1 MPKRKKWACL
11 ECKPSKEPCEHLEA
25 LLPSMETGSR
35 GHHISDA
42 AAAAMTMNAF
52 QVTFWSFDPASFIE
66 LMRNYGITDKWDLDL
81 LTAKYCRNLS
91 AADVAKEQSWV
102 SPNKVKRRLKYLR
115 DELVRRGFEQELE

>member
-25 LLPSMETGSR
+25 LLPSMRDGSPPR
-35 GHHISDA
+35 YVPDSVIS
-42 AAAAMTMNAF
+42 AMTMNVF
-52 QVTFWSFDPASFIE
+52 QVTFWSFDPTSFIE

-115 DELVRRGFEQELE
+115 AELVKRGFEQELE

>member
-1 MPKRKKWACL
+1 MKQRKKWACL
-11 ECKPSKEPCEHLEA
+11 ECKPSKTPCPHLEA
-25 LLPSMETGSR
+25 LLPSVDAGSR
-35 GHHISDA
+35 AGIVNDA
-42 AAAAMTMNAF
+42 ALAVMTMNIF
-52 QVTFWSFDPASFIE
+52 QAHFWSFDPAPFIE

-115 DELVRRGFEQELE
+115 EGLVKRGFKQELE